1 MSPTL
6 HAPADP
12 YLRLRRSGC
21 HGICPDYTLS
31 VLGNGQVSF
40 LGHRYVKCL
49 GNHRVWLTATRV
61 EAMTTAFVEADFL
74 SLPPQLH
81 FPPLPDCSSIIQLFF
96 RYRGVSRAVTLVPAK
111 NAAQVSE
118 DGVVLQR
125 IANQIDILAK
135 SRHWIGDDEAWSVG
149 RGLCSS

>member
-40 LGHRYVKCL
+40 YGRRYVTCL
-49 GNHRVWLTATRV
+49 GNHRGWITTTRV
-61 EAMTTAFVEADFL
+61 EAITTAFHEADFL
-74 SLPPQLH
+74 SLPPTLQC
-81 FPPLPDCSSIIQLFF
+81 PPLPDCSSTIQLFF
-96 RYRGVSRAVTLVPAK
+96 RDGGVSRTVTLAPAMT
-111 NAAQVSE
+111 AAEISE
-118 DGVVLQR
+118 EGVALQR

-135 SRHWIGDDEAWSVG
+135 SRHWIGDDQAWAVG
-149 RGLCSS
+149 RGLCSY